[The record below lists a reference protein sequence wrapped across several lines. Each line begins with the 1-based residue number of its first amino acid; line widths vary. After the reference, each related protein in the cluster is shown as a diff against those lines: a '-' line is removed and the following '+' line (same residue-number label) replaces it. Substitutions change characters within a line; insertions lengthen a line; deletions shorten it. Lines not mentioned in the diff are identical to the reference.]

1 MKKAIATLTFIAALT
16 LAGCGKVTPAADVE
30 PATTATKAASIKIED
45 TTSADKMKLIGDKAT
60 GTSVFAITVDNKTGK
75 SIKGFTVKSGSE
87 EKFPKNML
95 QNDDTF
101 LKNERRMLYY
111 VPVNSE
117 GYAIGSSDAI
127 ANEEYLI
134 KIDFSDDKSAVLHQ
148 FPFGDLEGC
157 ELHLDKDIAYIEY
170 TSKSDQKV
178 STKEAETMIAS
189 VEAEN
194 QAATE
199 ADKDD
204 EPVYTQPVYDEPIY
218 TQPATTQ
225 YIAPTTAYIEPTTV
239 YIEPAT
245 GAPTPTEAP
254 TEAPSSPDGGCIAGQ
269 GGGALTW

>member
-1 MKKAIATLTFIAALT
+1 MKKVIATLTFIAALT
-16 LAGCGKVTPAADVE
+16 LAGCGNLTPSADVE
-30 PATTATKAASIKIED
+30 PETTTKSAKVSIET
-45 TTSADKMKLIGDKAT
+45 TTSADKMKLIGDKAA
-60 GTSVFAITVDNKTGK
+60 GSSVFIITVDNKTGK

-95 QNDDTF
+95 QDDDPF

-148 FPFGDLEGC
+148 FPFGDLESC
-157 ELHLDKDIAYIEY
+157 ELHLDKDVAYIEY

-194 QAATE
+194 AETATE
-199 ADKDD
+199 AKKND
-204 EPVYTQPVYDEPIY
+204 EPVYTQPVYEEPVY

-225 YIAPTTAYIEPTTV
+225 YIAPTTVYIEPTTV
-239 YIEPAT
+239 YIEPT
-245 GAPTPTEAP
+245 TEAPAPTEAP